1 VDKPSNIGG
10 EKLLDVKEGSDVSC
24 NLLFLRESAEYLES
38 RDALFCPGVSEVSA
52 PLKKDL
58 EREKTE

>member
-1 VDKPSNIGG
+1 MDKPSNIGV
-10 EKLLDVKEGSDVSC
+10 EKLLNVKESNDVSC

-38 RDALFCPGVSEVSA
+38 RDALFCPDVSEDFRVA
-52 PLKKDL
+52 KKDL